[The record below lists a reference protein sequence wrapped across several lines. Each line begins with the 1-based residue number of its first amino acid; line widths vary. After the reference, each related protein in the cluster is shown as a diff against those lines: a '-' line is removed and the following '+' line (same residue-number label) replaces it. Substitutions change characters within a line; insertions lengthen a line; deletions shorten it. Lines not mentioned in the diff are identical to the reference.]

1 MGFVDVIFLA
11 IGGEGT
17 AAAMAIVA
25 SAFNSDR
32 QTMFSYSTPQ

>member
-1 MGFVDVIFLA
+1 LGDSIFCGA
-11 IGGEGT
+11 VGGGGPAT

-32 QTMFSYSTPQ
+32 PKLCG